1 MNLALRTLAGLIGI
15 GLLTW
20 FCTNEHKPM
29 IEADLTSK
37 TLSAL
42 GPMKISNRNVSADG
56 QIITLRGVVPDE
68 ATKAAA
74 GAAAYAVYGVS
85 EVHNELEVKPGAVVM
100 TTEERRAAV
109 DCQTQ
114 FKGLLNEPIRFD
126 TGSAEIHPA
135 SYPLMDKL
143 AAAAKICPAASIE
156 IGGHTD
162 PRGALDM
169 NMKLSQDRASS
180 VKTYLESK
188 GIAAGR
194 LTAVGYGPTK
204 PIADNGTP
212 EGMQQ
217 NRRTEFNVKGL

>member
-1 MNLALRTLAGLIGI
+1 MKAALLILLGLAGIGA
-15 GLLTW
+15 LTW

-37 TLSAL
+37 TLTAM
-42 GPMKISNRNVSADG
+42 GPFKISSPNVSADG

-74 GAAAYAVYGVS
+74 GAAANMVYGVS
-85 EVHNELEVKPGAVVM
+85 EVHNLLEVKPGAVVM
-100 TTEERRAAV
+100 TTEERKAAV
-109 DCQTQ
+109 DCQAQ
-114 FKGLLNEPIRFD
+114 FKGLLNEPIRFA
-126 TGSAEIHPA
+126 TGSAAISAA
-135 SYPLMDKL
+135 SDSLMDKL

-162 PRGALDM
+162 PRGALEM
-169 NMKLSQDRASS
+169 NMQLSQARANS
-180 VKTYLESK
+180 VKAYLESK

-194 LTAVGYGPTK
+194 LTAAGYGPTK
-204 PIADNGTP
+204 PIADNSTP
-212 EGMQQ
+212 EGMQT